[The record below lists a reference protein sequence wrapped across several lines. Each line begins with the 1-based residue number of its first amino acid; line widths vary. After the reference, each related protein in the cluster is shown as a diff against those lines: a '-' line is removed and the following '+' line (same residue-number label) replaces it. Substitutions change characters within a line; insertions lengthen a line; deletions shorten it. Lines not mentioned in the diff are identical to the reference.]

1 MFKDILM
8 ITSYPPR
15 ECGIATYSQDL
26 IAAIE
31 NKFEKSFNIKICA
44 LETDS
49 QSNFYPQNIAIK
61 LNTDHKSS
69 FIDVSNYV
77 NDNDQ
82 IGLVVIQHE
91 FGFFRKNQIQFI
103 HFLSFICKP
112 IVVVFHTVLP
122 KPDDELKQNVLDIAN
137 NSNSIIVMT
146 KNSALIL
153 EEDYGIDPDII
164 TIIEHGTHL
173 IKHKD
178 KVDLKL
184 NYNLLGKK
192 VISTFGL
199 LSSGKSIETTL
210 HGLNSIIKQHDD
222 VVFLIIGKIHPS
234 VLIEEGERYLDFL
247 RGLIVDLKLENH
259 VQFVNMY
266 LPLDELLDYLQLTDI
281 YLFTSNDRN
290 QAVSGTFSYALS
302 AGCPIVSTPIPHAI
316 EVLTDNTGII
326 IDFENST
333 QLADAVN
340 LLLNNESERKRI
352 SSKVLHRMASTAWE
366 NSALAHI
373 DSFRKLFYKNSI
385 VNYKIPELNLSHI
398 KKQTT
403 KKGIIQFSILN
414 HPDVNSGYTVDDNA
428 RALIAMCMYYEL
440 SKEESALYYIQT
452 YYNFIESCLHEN
464 GSLLNYVDVENNFT
478 DQNHE
483 SNLEDARG
491 RAIWALGYLSNMIK
505 QEELTELFP
514 NLEKTIDTLLLKIE
528 EVFSTRAMAFVIK
541 GLYFRNLNR
550 CNANDKNTVQLFG
563 DRLTQMFMHES
574 DGEWNWYESYLT
586 YANSVL
592 PEAMLYAWLY
602 TNDSRYKEIARASMD
617 FILSKI
623 YKNSRIQ
630 LISNKYWLYR
640 DDDENTT
647 YNGGEQAI
655 EIAYTILALEKFI
668 EVFPYDNYDLVL
680 KDGFNWFLGNNQ
692 LNQIVYNPCTGG
704 CYDGIEEFNVN
715 LNQGA
720 ESTISYLLSRLTIER
735 MLHLKSIKKEQQTLL
750 LSQN

>member
-1 MFKDILM
+1 MYKDILM

-31 NKFEKSFNIKICA
+31 NKFEKSFDIKICA

-49 QSNFYPQNIAIK
+49 QSNFYPPNITIK
-61 LNTDHKSS
+61 LNTDHKIS
-69 FIDVSNYV
+69 FIDVSNYI
-77 NDNDQ
+77 NENEN
-82 IGLVVIQHE
+82 IGIVVIQHE
-91 FGFFRKNQIQFI
+91 FGFFRKNQVQFI

-122 KPDDELKQNVLDIAN
+122 QPNEELKIHVQDIAN

-146 KNSALIL
+146 KNSSLIL
-153 EEDYGIDPDII
+153 EEDYGIDADKI

-184 NYNLLGKK
+184 NYNLLGKN

-210 HGLNSIIKQHDD
+210 YGLQSIIDQHDD
-222 VVFLIIGKIHPS
+222 VVFLIIGKMHPS
-234 VLIEEGERYLDFL
+234 VLLEQGEQYLDFL
-247 RGLIVDLKLENH
+247 KKIITDMKLENH
-259 VQFVNMY
+259 VQFINKY

-302 AGCPIVSTPIPHAI
+302 AGCPIVSTRIPHAI
-316 EVLTDNTGII
+316 EVLKDNTGII
-326 IDFENST
+326 IDFENSE
-333 QLADAVN
+333 QLADSVN
-340 LLLNNESERKRI
+340 LLLKNENERIRI
-352 SSKVLHRMASTAWE
+352 SSMVLHRMASTAWE
-366 NSALAHI
+366 NSALAHV
-373 DSFRKLFYKNSI
+373 DSFKKLFYKTTSM
-385 VNYKIPELNLSHI
+385 NYKIPELNLSHI

-414 HPDVNSGYTVDDNA
+414 HPDINSGYTVDDNA

-440 SKEESALYYIQT
+440 SKEESALYYIKT
-452 YYNFIESCLHEN
+452 YYDFIESCLQED
-464 GSLLNYVDVENNFT
+464 GFFLNYVDVENKFT
-478 DQNHE
+478 EQNYE
-483 SNLEDARG
+483 TNLEDARG
-491 RAIWALGYLSNMIK
+491 RAIWALGYLSNMVN
-505 QEELTELFP
+505 QEELTGLFP
-514 NLEKTIDTLLLKIE
+514 HVDTIINKALLNIE
-528 EVFSTRAMAFVIK
+528 QIYSTRAMAFVIK
-541 GLYFRNLNR
+541 GLYFKNFNS
-550 CNANDKNTVQLFG
+550 NNNHDKTIVKLFA
-563 DRLTQMFMHES
+563 DRLTQMYMHES
-574 DGEWNWYESYLT
+574 DGDWNWFESYLT

-592 PEAMLYAWLY
+592 PEAMLYASLY
-602 TNDSRYKEIARASMD
+602 TNDSKYKQIAKSSMD

-623 YKNSRIQ
+623 YLNNRIQ

-668 EVFPYDNYDLVL
+668 DVFPSDSYELIL

-720 ESTISYLLSRLTIER
+720 ESTISYLLSRLAVER
-735 MLHLKSIKKEQQTLL
+735 MMNLRSIKKEQQTLL